1 MSFGRACNP
10 TLGQRKSPWAERQEL
25 QKNREE
31 KQLPPRAAFS
41 ASHSGAAGPACAPV
55 AALHSAAPSHPG
67 L

>member
-31 KQLPPRAAFS
+31 KQLPPRAS
-41 ASHSGAAGPACAPV
+41 PIHGLPERSPLPTTPADPLDLNIC
-55 AALHSAAPSHPG
+55 L
-67 L
+67 